1 MKQQLIAGALA
12 VCLLCAPAASAHW
25 ADSALEYAA
34 ETAMLPPE
42 AAQTA
47 APATRAELAY
57 MVTQLLGL

>member
-1 MKQQLIAGALA
+1 MKHQLIAGVLA
-12 VCLLCAPAASAHW
+12 ACLLCAPAASAHW

-47 APATRAELAY
+47 APATRAELA
-57 MVTQLLGL
+57 